1 MGVNITSANRII
13 LMDADWNPSHEEQS
27 LGRVYRYGQTKPVFA
42 YRLYTASTIEDY
54 LFKQGLQ
61 KRRLA
66 R

>member
-1 MGVNITSANRII
+1 
-13 LMDADWNPSHEEQS
+13 MDADWNPSHEEQS

-54 LFKQGLQ
+54 LLKQGLQ